1 MKFIVKPHPEI
12 FVKSESVRKRF
23 TKILECNIRNIIKS
37 RTESVA
43 VFNRRD
49 HIEVTAESDDFYKE
63 TVEVLTQTPGI
74 HHVLEVQ
81 QSEFKDLHDIF
92 EQVLELNRPS
102 LEGKTFVV
110 RAKRRGK
117 HDFTSIELE
126 RYVGGGLN
134 QAIESA
140 SVKLRNPDVTIKVE
154 VANEKLNQVIKR
166 YKGLGGFPLVPKK
179 MY

>member
-23 TKILECNIRNIIKS
+23 TKILECNIRNIIKA

-43 VFNRRD
+43 VFNRRA
-49 HIEVTAESDDFYKE
+49 HIEGTSESAEFHKE
-63 TVEVLTQTPGI
+63 VVEVLTQTPGI
-74 HHVLEVQ
+74 HHVLEVK
-81 QSEFKDLHDIF
+81 QSEFTDLHNIF
-92 EQVLELNRPS
+92 EQVLELNRADI
-102 LEGKTFVV
+102 EGKTFVV

-134 QAIESA
+134 QA
-140 SVKLRNPDVTIKVE
+140 V
-154 VANEKLNQVIKR
+154 
-166 YKGLGGFPLVPKK
+166 
-179 MY
+179 